1 MLSQVGRARGP
12 PCLLLFMPFSS
23 NKLRELAMGPNPGAE
38 PNMHQ
43 TPWTV
48 QSAFRGRNGHATR
61 ESNSCR
67 AAAQSNQSA
76 FAVHYLPPSSVKATP
91 ARSVIKTLS
100 PTNPPVL
107 HPALHSLRR
116 RECF

>member
-61 ESNSCR
+61 ESTSCR
-67 AAAQSNQSA
+67 AAAQSND
-76 FAVHYLPPSSVKATP
+76 TP
-91 ARSVIKTLS
+91 AVDGGIAA
-100 PTNPPVL
+100 
-107 HPALHSLRR
+107 HWHI
-116 RECF
+116 EQY